1 MTENE
6 LLPFDRKGQSTIRS
20 PKFCEPARVG

>member
-1 MTENE
+1 MTRIE
-6 LLPFDRKGQSTIRS
+6 LLPFDRKGQSTIHS